1 MVNLEN
7 KQYFYVYLITNII
20 TNIKYI
26 GSRGCN
32 CLPEDDIGKRYFSS
46 SSDIEFINHQKN
58 YPEQYKYDILSIHD
72 TRKDAFIEEE
82 RLHTLYNVAFNTEYK
97 NKCKCQVGENMRFN
111 MTTVYDE
118 NKNTV
123 FISLDDEN
131 YTSGKYKHVN
141 HGLLMCMNSHGEF
154 KRVSINDERYI
165 SGEFKSQN
173 YGARIPVFINGVCK
187 FINKEDYYN
196 EDNEYKHVNYGK
208 TRVYDNNGNCI
219 VVNKDDDKIGVD
231 YI

>member
-26 GSRGCN
+26 GSRGCK

-154 KRVSINDERYI
+154 KRMSINDERYI

-208 TRVYDNNGNCI
+208 TRVYDNNGI
-219 VVNKDDDKIGVD
+219 V
-231 YI
+231 